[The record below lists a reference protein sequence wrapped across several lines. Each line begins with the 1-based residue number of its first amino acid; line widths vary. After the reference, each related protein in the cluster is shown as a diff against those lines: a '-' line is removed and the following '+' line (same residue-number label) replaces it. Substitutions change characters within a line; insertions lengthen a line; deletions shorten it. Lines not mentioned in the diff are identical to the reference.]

1 MWLQIAILLS
11 TALCAAISVAWWFT
25 EPVLRFGGFDAAQAR
40 LAGTFARYSIL
51 GLWPNVMY
59 TLVRL
64 FLLAQQ
70 DVIPSVVVAV
80 VCAVGNVGL
89 NQLFIHGAF
98 GWGGLGFIGSP
109 IATATTRV
117 LLLVMLGSY
126 AFCLKRYEHPTWSGW
141 SRGCL
146 VKSRWHSFVVTQ
158 ALPQMISAALEEWQL
173 QVIAFLAARLGEVQI
188 ATHNS
193 VINLFYVLTSMMYGM
208 ISATKYGIMGCRRGY
223 TSVSSPRVCVQHSN
237 RVPPWWWA
245 RTRRETSG
253 GHCRCCMQFLRRRR
267 GHGVHLW
274 PRLHRTSV
282 LQRPRCVGNG
292 EAYFIARRCRLVR
305 ATVGVFAAPSVCNM
319 CLAVRVCACVCC
331 PVRRWQSSTCPWPH

>member
-223 TSVSSPRVCVQHSN
+223 TSVSSPRVCAAFESRSTLVVGTYAPRNGWWPLPVLHAVSPASPWPWCSSLAATTSDECSPTTPLCGQWRSVFHCSSVQ
-237 RVPPWWWA
+237 A
-245 RTRRETSG
+245 
-253 GHCRCCMQFLRRRR
+253 
-267 GHGVHLW
+267 
-274 PRLHRTSV
+274 
-282 LQRPRCVGNG
+282 
-292 EAYFIARRCRLVR
+292 
-305 ATVGVFAAPSVCNM
+305 
-319 CLAVRVCACVCC
+319 
-331 PVRRWQSSTCPWPH
+331 STCHCGGFRRTERV

>member
-70 DVIPSVVVAV
+70 DVIPSVIVAV

-208 ISATKYGIMGCRRGY
+208 ISATKYDIMGCCRGY
-223 TSVSSPRVCVQHSN
+223 TSVSSPVC
-237 RVPPWWWA
+237 
-245 RTRRETSG
+245 
-253 GHCRCCMQFLRRRR
+253 
-267 GHGVHLW
+267 
-274 PRLHRTSV
+274 
-282 LQRPRCVGNG
+282 
-292 EAYFIARRCRLVR
+292 
-305 ATVGVFAAPSVCNM
+305 
-319 CLAVRVCACVCC
+319 VRVCAAFESRSTLVVGTYAPRNEWWPL
-331 PVRRWQSSTCPWPH
+331 PVLHAVSPASPWPWCSSLAATTSDECSPTTPLCGQWRSVFHCSSVQASTCHCGGFRRTERV